1 VNVRIAVPEGGPLF
15 DGHFPG
21 TPILPG
27 VAELIMIAGAL
38 VPGGPSLLTGV
49 RHVRFRGLVRPGDEL
64 DLVAPDGSTRFELR
78 RRGEPIARGALD
90 FDGQGTLAD
99 EAMTVAA
106 RPVPDAPPMDALV
119 PHRLP
124 MRLVERF
131 VGEAEDGATCL
142 ARIRE
147 GCGFAQ
153 GAAAP
158 AIAMLEAAAQTAAAW
173 EALRRTRAAGDR
185 EPRIGYLV
193 SARDVVLGRATV
205 PVDTALQAT
214 VRLDAH
220 APPLSRYVVSVAVL
234 GKIALQGTIGT
245 YLET

>member
-1 VNVRIAVPEGGPLF
+1 VNVRIAVPEAGPLF

-38 VPGGPSLLTGV
+38 APTGLSVLTGV

-64 DLVAPDGSTRFELR
+64 DLVAPDGSARFELR
-78 RRGEPIARGALD
+78 RGAEPIARGELD
-90 FDGQGTLAD
+90 FDGQGTLAGGG
-99 EAMTVAA
+99 MTVAA
-106 RPVPDAPPMDALV
+106 RPVHDAPPMDALV
-119 PHRLP
+119 PHRPP

-131 VGEAEDGATCL
+131 VGEAEGGATCL
-142 ARIRE
+142 ARIAE

-173 EALRRTRAAGDR
+173 EALRRSRASGGR

-205 PVDTALQAT
+205 PVDTALHAT

-220 APPLSRYVVSVAVL
+220 APPLSHYVVSVAVL
-234 GKIALQGTIGT
+234 GKIALHGTIGT

>member
-1 VNVRIAVPEGGPLF
+1 MNVRIAVPEGGPLF

-38 VPGGPSLLTGV
+38 APGGPSLLTGV

-78 RRGEPIARGALD
+78 RSGEPIARGELD
-90 FDGQGTLAD
+90 FDGRDTLSD

-106 RPVPDAPPMDALV
+106 RPVHDAPPMDALV

-173 EALRRTRAAGDR
+173 EALRRSRAAGDR

-220 APPLSRYVVSVAVL
+220 APPLSRYVLSVAVL

>member
-1 VNVRIAVPEGGPLF
+1 MNVRIVVPTAGPLF

-21 TPILPG
+21 LPILPG
-27 VAELIMIAGAL
+27 VAELIMVAGAL
-38 VPGGPSLLTGV
+38 APGGSSSLTGV

-64 DLVAPDGSTRFELR
+64 DLVAPEDSTRFELR
-78 RRGEPIARGALD
+78 RGAELIARGELD
-90 FDGQGTLAD
+90 FDGQRTLAD
-99 EAMTVAA
+99 EGMTIAA
-106 RPVPDAPPMDALV
+106 RPAHDAPPMDALV
-119 PHRLP
+119 PHRPP

-131 VGEAEDGATCL
+131 LGEAEDGATCL
-142 ARIRE
+142 ARIAE
-147 GCGFAQ
+147 SGAFAQ

-173 EALRRTRAAGDR
+173 EALRRSRVASGG

-193 SARDVVLGRATV
+193 SARDVVLDRATV
-205 PVDTALQAT
+205 PVEADLHAT

-220 APPLSRYVVSVAVL
+220 APPLSHYVVSVAVL
-234 GKIALQGTIGT
+234 GKIALRGTIGT